1 MTHIFVGMWLYGWA
15 ASGITRN
22 DQSGGGGGLS
32 PLERQAGAFP
42 GSGYEACRWK

>member
-1 MTHIFVGMWLYGWA
+1 MTHIFVGMWLYGC
-15 ASGITRN
+15 TRN